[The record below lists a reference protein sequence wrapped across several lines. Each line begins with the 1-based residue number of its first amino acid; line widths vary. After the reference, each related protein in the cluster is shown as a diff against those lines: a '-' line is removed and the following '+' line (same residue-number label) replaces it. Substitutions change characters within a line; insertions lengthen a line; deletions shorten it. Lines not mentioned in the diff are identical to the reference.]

1 GEQTSPVISG
11 KTIAYVDG
19 APPQTSIRQLDL
31 NNWKDDLVQSGPG
44 QVKPSIDQ
52 KLIWL
57 NTLSGRPRSISVA
70 PGQTSIICQA
80 PGDQSLPVVGG
91 DDRVGY
97 YAAWMDNR
105 TGNPDIY
112 VYSLSQELELPLA
125 AGIYE
130 DMYPDIEGSI
140 VAWISRNPLNQYNIE
155 DYWSIRTFD
164 IAIENSTELTYGL
177 EAAAPVSLS
186 QDYLSYL
193 RRPVKDFGWMIYVR
207 PLYEKEIT
215 PDFPPNGINQ
225 RSGGE
230 ITVYQDDKKGSWDVW
245 MWKMG
250 SDPVALA
257 SDSSDQTNPAT
268 DGKTVVWQ
276 DNRNGNWDIYAYDL
290 NTSQEV
296 QVTDDPADQTY
307 PDIENGVI
315 VWQDNRNEN
324 WDILLYDRNVQ
335 KEKAICIESG
345 DQTRPRMKT
354 GRIVWEDSRRGN
366 KDIYIYE
373 NYMP

>member
-1 GEQTSPVISG
+1 M
-11 KTIAYVDG
+11 DG
-19 APPQTSIRQLDL
+19 AEPQSSIRQLDL
-31 NNWKDDLVQSGPG
+31 TNWKDDLVQAGPG

-57 NTLSGRPRSISVA
+57 NTLSGRPRSTSVA

-97 YAAWMDNR
+97 YVAWMDNR

-112 VYSLSQELELPLA
+112 VYSLSQELELPMA

-140 VAWISRNPLNQYNIE
+140 LAWISRNPLNQYKIE

-177 EAAAPVSLS
+177 EAAAPISLS

-193 RRPVKDFGWMIYVR
+193 RRPVENFGWMVYVR

-225 RSGGE
+225 RSGGDV
-230 ITVYQDDKKGSWDVW
+230 TVYQDNKKGSWDVW
-245 MWKMG
+245 MWKTG
-250 SDPVALA
+250 SQPIALA
-257 SDSSDQTNPAT
+257 SDASDQINPAT

-290 NTSQEV
+290 NSSQTV
-296 QVTDDPADQTY
+296 QVTQDPADQTN
-307 PDIENGVI
+307 PDIQNGVI
-315 VWQDNRNEN
+315 VWQDNRNDN
-324 WDILLYDRNVQ
+324 WDIYLYDRNVE
-335 KEKAICIESG
+335 KETAICVESG
-345 DQTRPRMKT
+345 DQTRPRMIFDGRT
-354 GRIVWEDSRRGN
+354 GSIVWEDSRRGD